1 MKKTG
6 KLEKELTEEE
16 EEEEEVICLL
26 NCNKICNFAMLSS
39 LMLVRRKLF

>member
-16 EEEEEVICLL
+16 EVEEEVICLL
-26 NCNKICNFAMLSS
+26 IVELLGVALIYYNIITIDKI
-39 LMLVRRKLF
+39 